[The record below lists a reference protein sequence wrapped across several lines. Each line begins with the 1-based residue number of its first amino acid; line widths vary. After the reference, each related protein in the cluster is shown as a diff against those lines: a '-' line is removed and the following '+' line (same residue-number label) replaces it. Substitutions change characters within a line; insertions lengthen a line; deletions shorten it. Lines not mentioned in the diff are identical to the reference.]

1 MADQFC
7 RIVDTT
13 LTHTTLG
20 ADSAQTILTTDAN
33 TSYIIRDVFQK
44 NSESNEKLKMTGS
57 LVMNDVT
64 VTGGITSSA
73 SGSLIVPPSTTLCYV
88 DTSGNYPLDY
98 QNVYMYPDVKAQCH
112 NNCKLVVCTCTV
124 NGVSS
129 GSANVAPVNTTSY
142 WGAVNSCNF
151 YAGGFWLQDPDS
163 CNYVFYCADG
173 NSTQTLRIFCCSG
186 TSGCHCCNM
195 SYCVGT
201 WKDGIFMNFGG
212 SYYQSWFPGCYQAC
226 CGPKCYINPV
236 GVSHCGATTYSSFG
250 MSSRLNNDFHCRLTV
265 FYPGSSSSH
274 VVVGYVD
281 MTNCAYCLIY
291 CAPITAQSDCW
302 CNMWYDNGFNPQPY
316 VLDGVPYVGTF
327 DNQCFCYATFSGVCC
342 RNVTNAISMPSQF
355 KCQKSFEISNGRVF
369 GFSFCD
375 ANDGL
380 FSVDVK
386 DLMDNGETAT
396 VTTHFACDASCCC
409 SIADYQGNQPKVYYN
424 SISSPNPSNFTLNP
438 STKLVA
444 YGIKST

>member
-151 YAGGFWLQDPDS
+151 YAGGFWLQDPDTVRRS
-163 CNYVFYCADG
+163 RYRPHAG
-173 NSTQTLRIFCCSG
+173 RPLLRLQCGGGSPRRCRSVAPAHRRGCRRCSG
-186 TSGCHCCNM
+186 PADVRADRRVALC
-195 SYCVGT
+195 
-201 WKDGIFMNFGG
+201 G
-212 SYYQSWFPGCYQAC
+212 S
-226 CGPKCYINPV
+226 
-236 GVSHCGATTYSSFG
+236 
-250 MSSRLNNDFHCRLTV
+250 R
-265 FYPGSSSSH
+265 
-274 VVVGYVD
+274 
-281 MTNCAYCLIY
+281 CLARMRRER
-291 CAPITAQSDCW
+291 APA
-302 CNMWYDNGFNPQPY
+302 
-316 VLDGVPYVGTF
+316 L
-327 DNQCFCYATFSGVCC
+327 
-342 RNVTNAISMPSQF
+342 
-355 KCQKSFEISNGRVF
+355 
-369 GFSFCD
+369 
-375 ANDGL
+375 
-380 FSVDVK
+380 
-386 DLMDNGETAT
+386 
-396 VTTHFACDASCCC
+396 
-409 SIADYQGNQPKVYYN
+409 
-424 SISSPNPSNFTLNP
+424 
-438 STKLVA
+438 
-444 YGIKST
+444 